1 MKTTLCHDQW
11 RCSADI
17 CCVRQRDECQTTQGE
32 VVNADQGGEK
42 ASANEIMKKLP
53 ETLPNSYVISSAGLP
68 WNPDYLHFT
77 AEGYRQFGKRYAEKM
92 LARLGDKIKTEAVA
106 NFSARHRANTQIHS
120 LTLQGETR

>member
-1 MKTTLCHDQW
+1 MKTTLSHDQW

-17 CCVRQRDECQTTQGE
+17 CCVRQRDECETAQGE

-53 ETLPNSYVISSAGLP
+53 ETLPNSYVISSASLP
-68 WNPDYLHFT
+68 CNPDHLHFT

-92 LARLGDKIKTEAVA
+92 LAFLEIKSKTEAVA
-106 NFSARHRANTQIHS
+106 NFSARHRASAQIHS
-120 LTLQGETR
+120 QGETR